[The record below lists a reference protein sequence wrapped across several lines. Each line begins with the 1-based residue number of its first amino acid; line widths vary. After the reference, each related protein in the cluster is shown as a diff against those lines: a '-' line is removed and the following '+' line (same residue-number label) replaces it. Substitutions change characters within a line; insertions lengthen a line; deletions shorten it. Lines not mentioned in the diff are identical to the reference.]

1 MLNVNKLNMINDFV
15 HNPLLAQR
23 LRHIAHKAG
32 THDFASILKD
42 YIGSLNEE
50 EVSDVNT
57 FLDAA
62 LSEGNE
68 ALYEKYSSDKVPD
81 FKPRLDL
88 ITSLSLPLERRCKVC
103 GKPISSGEYCDKCG
117 KQLVGK
123 NYV

>member
-1 MLNVNKLNMINDFV
+1 MK
-15 HNPLLAQR
+15 
-23 LRHIAHKAG
+23 
-32 THDFASILKD
+32 
-42 YIGSLNEE
+42 
-50 EVSDVNT
+50 VSDIAEIVLPPKFSNKT
-57 FLDAA
+57 PDIDKLKKSVKFAQY
-62 LSEGNE
+62 LSEILNN
-68 ALYEKYSSDKVPD
+68 ANNSTQIKSEKPVEE